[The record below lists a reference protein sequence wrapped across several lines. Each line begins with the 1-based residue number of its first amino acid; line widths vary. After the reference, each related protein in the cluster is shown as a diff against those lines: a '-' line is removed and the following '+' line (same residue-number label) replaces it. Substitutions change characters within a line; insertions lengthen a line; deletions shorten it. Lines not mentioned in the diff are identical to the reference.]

1 MKFIILEDWE
11 KLIDDNDNVL
21 IEGHRLNAI
30 ELLSVFGY
38 DFEIIDETKG
48 E

>member
-11 KLIDDNDNVL
+11 KLVDDNDNVL

-30 ELLSVFGY
+30 ELLYGLGY

>member
-11 KLIDDNDNVL
+11 KLVDNNDNVL
-21 IEGHRLNAI
+21 IEGHKLNADEI
-30 ELLSVFGY
+30 LCVLGY
-38 DFEIIDETKG
+38 DFEIIDKTKG